1 MLQEAAWISASA
13 GTTAGKADAVMINLV
28 KEVRGNYLVIKL
40 SGKIGGEASIE
51 MYREVKRV
59 LQDHTKENLVLD
71 FSKLD
76 FIDSSGL
83 GSLVAVNST
92 LLKQGRS
99 LILAS
104 VPDNLLD
111 LLKITN
117 LDRILKI
124 VSSINDVKYDF

>member
-1 MLQEAAWISASA
+1 
-13 GTTAGKADAVMINLV
+13 MINIV